1 MRSRPAV
8 LLVTLALVLIPAA
21 AAGVCGAPAVA
32 APAVDSA
39 SRVLLAQLAAQQAQL
54 MPGGSVVSQDF
65 GYSVALSGD
74 TALVGTVNGG
84 GEPAVGAAYVFVR
97 SGGAWTQ
104 QAELT
109 NGLVGGQFG
118 RSVALDGDTAVIG
131 APGDSSDSPGA
142 AYVFVRTGTTWTQQ
156 AELTAPD
163 ASTGTC
169 FGWSVALSGDTAL
182 VGQPF
187 ADADPETAFVFV
199 RSGAVWT
206 QQAELTT
213 GAVTA
218 VTDWFGY
225 SVALSG
231 DTALVGAMFGNGQAG
246 AAYAYTRSGTA
257 WAPQAELTASDGVA
271 LDAFGTAVALAGDTA
286 LIGAD
291 HHDAGGK
298 SERGAAYVFARSAG
312 SWTQQAELTASD
324 GVARDR
330 FGISV
335 AVAGRRALV
344 GAMYHG
350 APGKLKSGAAYVYGL
365 SAGSWRQQSRLT
377 ARNGL
382 AGDLFGLSV
391 ALSGGTALVG
401 APYRPASGTASGA
414 AYVFVEGP
422 VRPWIDRLSSTS
434 GRRGATVVITGAGFG
449 ARRGAGYVKFGLTRC
464 GTYLSWSDAR
474 IRCRVPAKARFGLL
488 TVRVTTAAG
497 SSNPKYFRVRR

>member
-8 LLVTLALVLIPAA
+8 FICTLLLALTLTAMG
-21 AAGVCGAPAVA
+21 GVCA
-32 APAVDSA
+32 APALAAPGVDSA
-39 SRVLLAQLAAQQAQL
+39 SRVLLAQLAVQQAQL
-54 MPGGSVVSQDF
+54 MPGGTVVSQDF

-84 GEPAVGAAYVFVR
+84 GEPAVGAYVIVR
-97 SGGAWTQ
+97 SGSAWTQ

-131 APGDSSDSPGA
+131 APGDASDSPGS
-142 AYVFVRTGTTWTQQ
+142 AYVFVRSGSTWTQQ
-156 AELTAPD
+156 AELTAPG
-163 ASTGTC
+163 ASTGHC

-182 VGQPF
+182 IGQPF
-187 ADADPETAFVFV
+187 ADGDPETAFVFV
-199 RSGAVWT
+199 RSGSTWT

-213 GAVTA
+213 GAA
-218 VTDWFGY
+218 AAADDWFGY
-225 SVALSG
+225 SAALSG
-231 DTALVGAMFGNGQAG
+231 DTALVGAMFGSGEAG
-246 AAYAYTRSGTA
+246 AAYVYARAGTT
-257 WAPQAELTASDGVA
+257 WTLQATLTATDGA
-271 LDAFGTAVALAGDTA
+271 AHDAFGTAVALSGESA
-286 LIGAD
+286 LVGAE

-298 SERGAAYVFARSAG
+298 TERGAAYVFLRSGG
-312 SWTQQAELTASD
+312 SWTQQAELTSAD
-324 GVARDR
+324 GVAGDH

-335 AVAGRRALV
+335 AISGQRALV

-350 APGKLKSGAAYVYGL
+350 APGKLKAGAAYVYGR

-377 ARNGL
+377 ARNGV

-391 ALSGGTALVG
+391 ALSTGTALVG
-401 APYRPASGTASGA
+401 APYRPAGGTASGA

-422 VRPWIDRLSSTS
+422 VKPRIDRLSPTS
-434 GRRGATVVITGAGFG
+434 GKCGAAVVITGTGFG
-449 ARRGAGYVKFGLTRC
+449 ARRGARFVKFGLTKC
-464 GTYLSWSDAR
+464 GKYLSWSDTR
-474 IRCRVPAKARFGLL
+474 IRCRVPAEARLGLL